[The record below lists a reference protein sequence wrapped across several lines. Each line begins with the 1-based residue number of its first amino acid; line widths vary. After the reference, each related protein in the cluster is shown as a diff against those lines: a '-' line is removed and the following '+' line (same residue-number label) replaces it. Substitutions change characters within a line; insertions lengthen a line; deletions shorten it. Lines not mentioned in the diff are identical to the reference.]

1 MSDLWAESVWTSF
14 VANRAW
20 SGVDSETCA
29 APRLPW
35 AVDGEAASRGD
46 DAVSVW
52 QQAFPNGKSPQRV
65 LTPPSPH
72 AIFLVLTVRPG
83 SEQAAK
89 DFLGEIG
96 GLTRTVGFRSREADL
111 SCVTGIG
118 AELWDRMFTAPRPP
132 GLHPFIEQR
141 GDVHTAP
148 STPGDLFFH
157 IRARRMDMCFEL
169 ARLIGDALAGAVD
182 VADEVHGFRYFDER
196 DILGFVDGTENPEDQ
211 DAVDAVFLQP
221 EDFTDDLDDLA
232 EAGPDVADA
241 ASWGGYAGSTYV
253 IVQKYTHDMS
263 GWDGLSVEEQ
273 EAAFGRHKL
282 SDVEFAE
289 EDKAPNSHLVL
300 NSIEDED
307 GNDREVVRDNMVF
320 GSVGSGEYGTY
331 FIAYAADVTTTEQM
345 LENMFIGDPVGTY
358 DRILDFSTAQT
369 GSLFF
374 VPSQDFL
381 DDPDGELAEVGPGPA
396 GTPPDADGGTAS
408 ATGDDHGSTEGGS
421 DGSAADSANAPEA
434 ADGRETTDSPAPSDG
449 SLGIGGLNRR
459 RQ

>member
-1 MSDLWAESVWTSF
+1 MT
-14 VANRAW
+14 
-20 SGVDSETCA
+20 
-29 APRLPW
+29 
-35 AVDGEAASRGD
+35 
-46 DAVSVW
+46 VW
-52 QQAFPNGKSPQRV
+52 QQAFPDGKSPQRV
-65 LTPPSPH
+65 LVPPSPY

-83 SEQAAK
+83 FESTAK
-89 DFLGEIG
+89 DFLSEIA
-96 GLTRTVGFRSREADL
+96 GLTRTVGFRSREDDL

-118 AELWDRMFTAPRPP
+118 ADLWDRMFTAPRPSD
-132 GLHPFIEQR
+132 LHPFIEQR

-148 STPGDLFFH
+148 STPGDLLFH

-169 ARLIGDALAGAVD
+169 ARLIGDALDGAVD

-211 DAVDAVFLQP
+211 GAVDAVFRHP
-221 EDFTDDLDDLA
+221 DDIA
-232 EAGPDVADA
+232 EGSGRDSVVDAAEVGPDVAA
-241 ASWGGYAGSTYV
+241 AAGAGAVPGDGVPGYPGSTYV

-263 GWDGLSVEEQ
+263 AWDALSVEEQ

-307 GNDREVVRDNMVF
+307 GNDREIVRDNMVF
-320 GSVGSGEYGTY
+320 GSVGSEEYGTY

-345 LENMFIGDPVGTY
+345 LTNMFIGDPVGTY
-358 DRILDFSTAQT
+358 DRILDFSTAVT
-369 GSLFF
+369 GGLFF

-381 DDPDGELAEVGPGPA
+381 DDPDGELAEA
-396 GTPPDADGGTAS
+396 GLGIGGAAS
-408 ATGDDHGSTEGGS
+408 AKIDGPDIDD
-421 DGSAADSANAPEA
+421 P
-434 ADGRETTDSPAPSDG
+434 TDSDLSAPTDG
-449 SLGIGGLNRR
+449 SLGIGSLNRR

>member
-1 MSDLWAESVWTSF
+1 MT
-14 VANRAW
+14 
-20 SGVDSETCA
+20 
-29 APRLPW
+29 
-35 AVDGEAASRGD
+35 
-46 DAVSVW
+46 VW
-52 QQAFPNGKSPQRV
+52 QQAFPDGKSPQRV
-65 LTPPSPH
+65 LVPPSPY

-83 SEQAAK
+83 FESTAK
-89 DFLGEIG
+89 DFLSEIA
-96 GLTRTVGFRSREADL
+96 GLTRTVGFRSREDDL

-118 AELWDRMFTAPRPP
+118 ADLWDRMFTAPRPSD
-132 GLHPFIEQR
+132 LHPFIEQR

-148 STPGDLFFH
+148 STPGDLLFH

-169 ARLIGDALAGAVD
+169 ARLIGDALDGAVD

-211 DAVDAVFLQP
+211 GAVDAVFLHP
-221 EDFTDDLDDLA
+221 DDVAEDSALDSA
-232 EAGPDVADA
+232 EAGPDVAA
-241 ASWGGYAGSTYV
+241 AAAGAGAVPGNGAPGYPGSTYV

-263 GWDGLSVEEQ
+263 GWDELSVEEQ

-307 GNDREVVRDNMVF
+307 GNDREIVRDNMVF
-320 GSVGSGEYGTY
+320 GSVGAEEYGTY

-358 DRILDFSTAQT
+358 DRILDFSTAVT
-369 GSLFF
+369 GGLFF

-381 DDPDGELAEVGPGPA
+381 DDPDGELTEAGLGIGGAASAKVDGPDIDDGSDVDAAGGDAPA
-396 GTPPDADGGTAS
+396 DSDDSADADPS
-408 ATGDDHGSTEGGS
+408 APT
-421 DGSAADSANAPEA
+421 
-434 ADGRETTDSPAPSDG
+434 DG
-449 SLGIGGLNRR
+449 SLGIGSLNRR